1 MKSRRREALVYYTPI
16 GPLDLGVLVSLQKKM
31 SKTLTLMEVKKLGKE
46 VSVKNARDFPIMII
60 NHTLLYIMYI
70 YRVFIRYC
78 VFSLKCCDFSEF
90 CQFCC
95 SAGVLPAWCVY
106 PH

>member
-46 VSVKNARDFPIMII
+46 VSVKMLEIF
-60 NHTLLYIMYI
+60 
-70 YRVFIRYC
+70 
-78 VFSLKCCDFSEF
+78 
-90 CQFCC
+90 Q
-95 SAGVLPAWCVY
+95 
-106 PH
+106 